1 MKSVIDIAMTNL
13 LNVLL
18 IATMIPA
25 AYPNVQ
31 EKKYH
36 VFKVLFEP
44 GLSCWDKQSP
54 RIIFQYKFR
63 MSMRRKL
70 FEWL

>member
-1 MKSVIDIAMTNL
+1 MT
-13 LNVLL
+13 
-18 IATMIPA
+18 PA
-25 AYPNVQ
+25 AYPIVQ

-44 GLSCWDKQSP
+44 DSSKNDIGVFPDKTVTP
-54 RIIFQYKFR
+54 VIIFQYKFR
-63 MSMRRKL
+63 VSMRRKL